1 MDNTDYDTDTF
12 EDDPEDSP
20 VIKKLR
26 AELRQKEK
34 ALQDSEN
41 KLAQVETAEQTR
53 RAEAAE
59 RIMDTFNLPG
69 LKDDVL
75 QWVEGPITEKA
86 VAEALK
92 VRSINVPE
100 DFDPDAEQPVDDEES
115 SAPSASQV
123 GQQLA
128 AAAGGADKRD
138 LDDKMAEANSAEE
151 LESIMAEAGLI
162 RNHS

>member
-1 MDNTDYDTDTF
+1 MDNIDYDTDSF
-12 EDDPEDSP
+12 DDEPDDSP
-20 VIKKLR
+20 VMKKLR

-34 ALQDSEN
+34 ALNELTN
-41 KLAQVETAEQTR
+41 KLNEVETAEQTR

-59 RIMDTFNLPG
+59 KIMNAFSLPG

-75 QWVEGPITEKA
+75 QWVEGPITEAK

-92 VRSINVPE
+92 VRSIEVPPE
-100 DFDPDAEQPVDDEES
+100 FSGDAEQPVNDDA
-115 SAPSASQV
+115 SAPSASKV

-128 AAAGGADKRD
+128 AVAGGADKRD
-138 LDDKMAEANSAEE
+138 LEQRMAEASSKEE

-162 RNHS
+162 RSHS

>member
-12 EDDPEDSP
+12 DDDSDDSP

-34 ALQDSEN
+34 ALQEKEN
-41 KLAQVETAEQTR
+41 QLAEVETAEQTR

-59 RIMDTFNLPG
+59 KIMNAFSLPG

-100 DFDPDAEQPVDDEES
+100 DFDPDAGQPVDDGP

-138 LDDKMAEANSAEE
+138 LDTKMAEATSSEE
-151 LESIMAEAGLI
+151 LAALMAEAGLI

>member
-1 MDNTDYDTDTF
+1 MDNTDYDTDTY
-12 EDDPEDSP
+12 EDNPEDSP
-20 VIKKLR
+20 VIKELR
-26 AELRQKEK
+26 AELRKKSK
-34 ALQDSEN
+34 ALNELTN
-41 KLAQVETAEQTR
+41 KLDQVETAEQTR

-59 RIMDTFNLPG
+59 RIMNALNLPG
-69 LKDDVL
+69 LQEDVL
-75 QWVEGPITEKA
+75 QWVEGPITENA

-92 VRSINVPE
+92 SRSINVPE
-100 DFDPDAEQPVDDEES
+100 DFDPDAEKPQDDEP

-138 LDDKMAEANSAEE
+138 LEEKMANAATPQE
-151 LESIMAEAGLI
+151 LETIMAEAGLI

>member
-100 DFDPDAEQPVDDEES
+100 DFDPDAEQPVNDEES
-115 SAPSASQV
+115 SEPSASKV

-138 LDDKMAEANSAEE
+138 LDDKLAEANTAED

>member
-12 EDDPEDSP
+12 EDNPEDSP
-20 VIKKLR
+20 VIKELR
-26 AELRQKEK
+26 AELRKKEK
-34 ALQDSEN
+34 ALNELTN
-41 KLAQVETAEQTR
+41 KLDKVETAEQTR

-59 RIMDTFNLPG
+59 KIMNALNLPG
-69 LKDDVL
+69 LQEDVL

-100 DFDPDAEQPVDDEES
+100 DFDPDAEQPVDDEP

-138 LDDKMAEANSAEE
+138 LEQKMAEASSPQE
-151 LESIMAEAGLI
+151 LEALMTEAGLI
-162 RNHS
+162 RSHS

>member
-34 ALQDSEN
+34 ALQEKEN
-41 KLAQVETAEQTR
+41 QLAEVETAEQTR

-59 RIMDTFNLPG
+59 KIMDALNLPG
-69 LKDDVL
+69 LKEDVL

-100 DFDPDAEQPVDDEES
+100 DFDPDAEQPVDDEDS
-115 SAPSASQV
+115 GAKSASQV

-138 LDDKMAEANSAEE
+138 LDQKMAEANSKEE
-151 LESIMAEAGLI
+151 LEALMTEAGLI
-162 RNHS
+162 RSHS